1 MVKDLWTASKEYNNK
16 LTKGTFGEI
25 RLNGCIKV
33 GNIYSNDS
41 ALRVCKFYV
50 NWKEYPFYLIVAS

>member
-50 NWKEYPFYLIVAS
+50 N